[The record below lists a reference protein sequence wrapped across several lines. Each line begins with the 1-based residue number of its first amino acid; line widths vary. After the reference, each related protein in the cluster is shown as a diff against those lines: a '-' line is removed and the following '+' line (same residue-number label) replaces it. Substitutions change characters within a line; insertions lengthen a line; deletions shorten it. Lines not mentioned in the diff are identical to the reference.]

1 MDKKPIGSIPFT
13 DGIVRPAFLVDAGGR
28 QYILDEDGQPLYAGC
43 PVVYSR
49 GPTKD
54 PPIWRSLLPN
64 PLVFDPRIG
73 VAEIHGAPLAWTG
86 IERSQAEFQPVTF
99 ELENA
104 RYDAVS
110 LVARP

>member
-54 PPIWRSLLPN
+54 PPI
-64 PLVFDPRIG
+64 
-73 VAEIHGAPLAWTG
+73 
-86 IERSQAEFQPVTF
+86 
-99 ELENA
+99 
-104 RYDAVS
+104 
-110 LVARP
+110 